1 MTTITLSHNEYNIMK
16 INNIIAASAVSFAL
30 VSCGTT
36 DTELPTICDSDNLTG
51 LPSVLNDEIEVE
63 AGTTVT
69 LHDAFCDNEGLGE
82 VRWDLHSAEGHEH
95 EEGEEEEEFVLASGT
110 DWELL
115 EIRAVEG
122 PKSEEQFTFDVP
134 LTARGIWDLVVSVV
148 DVEGNAAADVIT
160 TVHVE
165 NDYLPE
171 FSLAS
176 VAGVDPS
183 TWEGEQIWAPGS
195 TVNLTGSV
203 SDSDGVAEAEVLLIR
218 ESDEAIVWS
227 AEINAAGEATI
238 EFSVD
243 VLVPADAAEGEYH
256 LEMEA
261 ADATGVEMHTGFH
274 LEVE

>member
-1 MTTITLSHNEYNIMK
+1 MTITLSHNEYNIMK
-16 INNIIAASAVSFAL
+16 INNIIAASAASL
-30 VSCGTT
+30 VLFSCGTT

-69 LHDAFCDNEGLGE
+69 VHDAFCDNEGLGE

-95 EEGEEEEEFVLASGT
+95 EEGEEEEEEFVLASGT

-115 EIRAVEG
+115 ETRAVEG
-122 PKSEEQFTFDVP
+122 MKSEEQFTFDVP
-134 LTARGIWDLVVSVV
+134 LTSRGIWDLVVSVV

-165 NDYLPE
+165 NDHLPE
-171 FSLAS
+171 FSLTS

-218 ESDEAIVWS
+218 ESDEAVVWS
-227 AEINAAGEATI
+227 AEINAAGETTI
-238 EFSVD
+238 DFSVD
-243 VLVPADAAEGEYH
+243 VFVPADAAEGEYH

>member
-1 MTTITLSHNEYNIMK
+1 MK
-16 INNIIAASAVSFAL
+16 FNTIIAAFAASVVL
-30 VSCGTT
+30 ASCGTT

-51 LPSVLNDEIEVE
+51 LPSVLHDEIEVD

-69 LHDAFCDNEGLGE
+69 VHDAFCDNEGLGE

-95 EEGEEEEEFVLASGT
+95 EEGEEEEDEFVLASGT
-110 DWELL
+110 DWEVL
-115 EIRAVEG
+115 ETRTVEG
-122 PKSEEQFTFDVP
+122 TKSEEQLTFDVP
-134 LTARGIWDLVVSVV
+134 LTSRGIWDLVVSVV
-148 DVEGNAAADVIT
+148 DAEGNAAADVIT

-165 NDYLPE
+165 NDHLPE
-171 FSLAS
+171 FSLTS

-218 ESDEAIVWS
+218 ESDEGVVWS
-227 AEINAAGEATI
+227 AELATSGETNL